1 MRNKLVLDSQ
11 TTFHDAVML
20 FDLYGQGVLPVV
32 DKDSKLLGLI
42 TDGDIRKAVLNNHL
56 DLEHIIYKHPYSLH
70 IDAPKNQY

>member
-1 MRNKLVLDSQ
+1 M
-11 TTFHDAVML
+11 
-20 FDLYGQGVLPVV
+20 LPVV